1 MTGVAL
7 TAVLDCDGVMIHIS
21 HNCKTPP
28 LSIPTTA
35 RLTLS
40 IAHVVSLS
48 ARALWLPVNGIQ
60 ILPPQASSYDLRVA
74 TGVCDHDTSVA
85 ALSRVVA
92 FPSRKESAFVVVLC
106 SGVQIRNCL
115 LCAID
120 VAIIDTSGAPREVV
134 PPHRI
139 APLVHSRCH
148 RWGHAGQVRSSC
160 FQF

>member
-1 MTGVAL
+1 MTGAAL

-21 HNCKTPP
+21 HNCRTPP
-28 LSIPTTA
+28 LAIPTTA

-40 IAHVVSLS
+40 IAPDVSLS

-74 TGVCDHDTSVA
+74 TDACDHDTSAA

-106 SGVQIRNCL
+106 SGVQIRNSL

-120 VAIIDTSGAPREVV
+120 VAIIDTTGVSREVF
-134 PPHRI
+134 PPHRV
-139 APLVHSRCH
+139 APLFHSRCH
-148 RWGHAGQVRSSC
+148 RWVLAGLARSSC
-160 FQF
+160 FLF